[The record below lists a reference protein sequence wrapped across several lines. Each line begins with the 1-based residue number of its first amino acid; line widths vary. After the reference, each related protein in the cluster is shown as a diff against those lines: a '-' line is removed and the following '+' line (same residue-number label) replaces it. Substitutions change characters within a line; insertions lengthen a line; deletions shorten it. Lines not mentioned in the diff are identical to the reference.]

1 MPKSKEQ
8 YARLRVIDDLL
19 RNRPWVKTKEMVRA
33 VQDKLDERVDLRTIQ
48 KDIKDMAND
57 SKLGYYA
64 PIEYD
69 QKNKAYRYIDRDYS
83 ISNFSL
89 QSHEIA
95 ALKFYGAC
103 LELYSSSG
111 IFKDFSSAIGK
122 IISGISLRQRLK
134 KETDPDLIIQT
145 DTVFD
150 TAGSDWLELFVLA
163 IDEKTNVRFDYRK
176 YNSNEENQQR
186 IISPYLL
193 KEYKNRWYVIGMSV
207 AENRVKTFALERI
220 SKCHHFGGDYVKDD
234 TFDPESYFKH
244 CFGITALDEPVQHI
258 VLEFSKVQIP
268 YIKSVPIHPTQNILR
283 ETKNSIKVSIDVV
296 PSYELYEYILGK
308 MPDVKIVSPPAVV
321 QHIVKQIK
329 AGLKKNN

>member
-8 YARLRVIDDLL
+8 YARLRIIDELL
-19 RNRPWVKTKEMVRA
+19 RNRSWVKTREMAKV

-69 QKNKAYRYIDRDYS
+69 HKEKAYRYTDKGYS

-111 IFKDFSSAIGK
+111 IFKDFSSAIEK

-150 TAGSDWLELFVLA
+150 TAGSNWLELFVIA
-163 IDEKTNVRFDYRK
+163 IDEKTNVRFDYGK
-176 YNSNEENQQR
+176 YNSTEEKQQR

-193 KEYKNRWYVIGMSV
+193 KEYRNRWYVIGMSV
-207 AENRVKTFALERI
+207 VENQIKTFALERV
-220 SKCHHFGGDYVKDD
+220 SNCHHFGGDYVKDD

-244 CFGITALDEPVQHI
+244 CFGITALNEPVQHV
-258 VLEFSKVQIP
+258 VLEFSKAQIP
-268 YIKSVPIHPTQNILR
+268 YIKSVPIHPTQNILH
-283 ETKNSIKVSIDVV
+283 ETQNSLKINIDVV

-308 MPDVKIVSPPAVV
+308 IPDVKVVSPASVV
-321 QHIVKQIK
+321 EHILKQIK
-329 AGLKKNN
+329 AGLKKNS